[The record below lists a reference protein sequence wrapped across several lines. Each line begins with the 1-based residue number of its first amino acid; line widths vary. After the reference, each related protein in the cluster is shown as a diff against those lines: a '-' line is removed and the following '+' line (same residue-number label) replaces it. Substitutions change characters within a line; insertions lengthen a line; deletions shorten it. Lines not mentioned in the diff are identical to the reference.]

1 MFYSQITLTSI
12 ELYANINLRSA
23 VLPLSGCLYFVE
35 FLDAWYM
42 YSNSL
47 TLPRHILSVYLS
59 LAFTDSGIGVGVNRL
74 ESNGMKLEVT
84 E

>member
-1 MFYSQITLTSI
+1 
-12 ELYANINLRSA
+12 
-23 VLPLSGCLYFVE
+23 
-35 FLDAWYM
+35 M

-84 E
+84 EWNLNGLMGKSF